1 MKLHQIHGEKN
12 NQFMIGTKTKRKSS
26 AGPFINSTNVNQL
39 KGFKNVEDIT
49 IAYKNIL
56 FKSLLNSLE

>member
-1 MKLHQIHGEKN
+1 MKLKAQVKTPN
-12 NQFMIGTKTKRKSS
+12 VRIGLKTKRKTSD
-26 AGPFINSTNVNQL
+26 GPYINQTSLNQI

-56 FKSLLNSLE
+56 MKSLFNNLE